1 MLLFVRRQQCLV
13 YLDFDAGV
21 GFAELLPQLC
31 REPVGSASVGVVA
44 ADAQLW
50 GSCMDFADEGVC
62 DVALRF
68 TRGIVKDSYIGV
80 AYNVV

>member
-13 YLDFDAGV
+13 YLDFDAGI

-31 REPVGSASVGVVA
+31 CEPVGGASVGVVA
-44 ADAQLW
+44 ADAQLR
-50 GSCMDFADEGVC
+50 CACLDFADKRVC

-68 TRGIVKDSYIGV
+68 ARGVVKDSYVGI
-80 AYNVV
+80 ADNVV